1 MKRPCR
7 HPTFGSTVP
16 KLSLAGVLFGL
27 RNWLRFMEK
36 LSTFLLGAIVGAALV
51 YGSLKYHLVRA
62 NDGFHMVVKSDAEF
76 AGAYV
81 DIRNF
86 SLEDWAKH
94 PDLAAALLQAD
105 KRHLVN
111 EAASDGVR
119 QTIDNVFD
127 ALNSYEDG
135 GVPFRGS

>member
-1 MKRPCR
+1 MN
-7 HPTFGSTVP
+7 
-16 KLSLAGVLFGL
+16 KLS
-27 RNWLRFMEK
+27 
-36 LSTFLLGAIVGAALV
+36 SFLLGMIVGAGLI

-62 NDGFHMVVKSDAEF
+62 EDGFHFVAKSQAEF

-86 SLEDWAKH
+86 SIEDWADH
-94 PDLAAALLQAD
+94 PALAAALLQAD

-119 QTIDNVFD
+119 KTIDNVFD

-135 GVPFRGS
+135 SVQFRGS